1 MCLRLLAMC
10 IPKLLQTVMDDDFN
24 LGVLTMRTPEG
35 VFETDFDI
43 IIEIQNIETGDM
55 KHEFN

>member
-1 MCLRLLAMC
+1 MRLHAMC
-10 IPKLLQTVMDDDFN
+10 IPNLVQTVMD
-24 LGVLTMRTPEG
+24 V
-35 VFETDFDI
+35 DI

>member
-1 MCLRLLAMC
+1 MCIRDRCLRLLAMC
-10 IPKLLQTVMDDDFN
+10 IPKLLQTVMD
-24 LGVLTMRTPEG
+24 V
-35 VFETDFDI
+35 DI